1 MRRRSRAAGCWR
13 QGVSTPQGGAQH
25 PQRHHEARKGKGPN
39 RYFFPVFPRDP
50 TICHEKALK
59 FYDFF
64 VNKLSFEALRYI
76 LFKAICLRVADFVPY
91 ISEIYPYICVFDT
104 VVYIYSCTVLYKQMY
119 KAQSNSQLPL
129 RYLKMFG

>member
-1 MRRRSRAAGCWR
+1 MLFRASVRRRSRAAGCWR

-91 ISEIYPYICVFDT
+91 I
-104 VVYIYSCTVLYKQMY
+104 
-119 KAQSNSQLPL
+119 
-129 RYLKMFG
+129 YLKYIHIFVYLIQLFIYTLVRSCINKCTKPNQIPNYL